1 MIAIVRSSFRPSG
14 FAMSFS
20 SMNRRGFLASAAALA
35 ASSAIAQP
43 GRLQFK
49 YLLPSCM
56 YGTMPLAE
64 ILPEVAKIQADGIDL
79 WPKVHGDQREQADA
93 LGRDAFA
100 RLLKDH
106 GVRLAMTTRYD
117 LGPFGLEK
125 EMEYLQHFGGSLIV
139 TGSGKP
145 PQGNLKEAVREFVTR
160 MEPHVAAAERLG
172 VTIAIENHGKAL
184 IESLDSLRYLADFA
198 KSSPRLGIALAPYH
212 LPQEP
217 ETLATL
223 IRDLG
228 PKLVHFYAWE
238 HGMGC
243 MTKMPKADEMKQ
255 LPGYGSL
262 DFGPV
267 VKALRDIR
275 YGGHVEIFMH
285 PVPRGI
291 PILPTAAEVTEAM
304 NRARA
309 AFEKSLK

>member
-1 MIAIVRSSFRPSG
+1 
-14 FAMSFS
+14 MS
-20 SMNRRGFLASAAALA
+20 NNVWTRRQFLAATAAFAAAPVLGEG
-35 ASSAIAQP
+35 SP
-43 GRLQFK
+43 FQFR

-56 YGTMPLAE
+56 YGTMRLAE
-64 ILPEVAKIQADGIDL
+64 ILPEVAKIHADGIDL

-93 LGRDAFA
+93 LGRDGFG
-100 RLLKDH
+100 RLLKEH

-117 LGPFGLEK
+117 LGPYGLEK
-125 EMEYLQHFGGSLIV
+125 EMEYLHDFGGSLIV

-145 PQGNLKEAVREFVTR
+145 PQGSLKEAVREFVTR
-160 MEPHVAAAERLG
+160 MEPHLAVAERLG

-184 IESLDSLRYLADFA
+184 IESPDSLRYLADFA

-217 ETLATL
+217 ETLAGL

-243 MTKMPKADEMKQ
+243 MTKLPKDDEMKQ

-267 VKALRDIR
+267 VKALRDIQ
-275 YGGHVEIFMH
+275 YGGHVEVFMH
-285 PVPRGI
+285 PVPRGV
-291 PILPTAAEVTEAM
+291 PILPTAGEVTAAM
-304 NRARA
+304 NKARV
-309 AFEKSLK
+309 AFEKSLTG